1 MCAHTAR
8 RLWLEFALLPL
19 LSLTGRA
26 APLTF
31 RHALELAAQHSA
43 AIADASLDQDDVYE
57 DCADIGNPSLL
68 RLALGSALGDSSN
81 FQPDFTLQRLLVRS
95 ASKSLSKSAEMQREP
110 AWTNDERRGYA
121 VLCTAVAYA
130 EWAKVNSQVHVLESQ
145 EIAAGRL
152 LKIESQRVVKK
163 IDDPA
168 ALTRAKL
175 LSART
180 RLWRAE
186 VDGSLRQVRKRL
198 ADLTGLPENEIEAV
212 ADSMPPLPDLT
223 NTPVPLNADIK
234 QLAPARD
241 VAQLEQVASHTRRM
255 QTLGLMALSKAT
267 LGDLL
272 ANYIAEEE
280 KLDALLEMN
289 FEFQKAQ
296 LELLQMG
303 SQLEK
308 WAFRDEALGA
318 EVFTAL
324 AGEPATIA
332 EASSRPSEPKK
343 LRLSSDVQSI
353 MVTPAVSALVTG
365 QSQQYSAIA
374 IYSDRSAKD
383 VTSETVWQC
392 SSSSD
397 AIVSSAGLVTALATG
412 QVTITA
418 TVSSVSQ
425 SRRITI
431 TADVQEGVAENKP
444 VF

>member
-1 MCAHTAR
+1 
-8 RLWLEFALLPL
+8 
-19 LSLTGRA
+19 
-26 APLTF
+26 
-31 RHALELAAQHSA
+31 
-43 AIADASLDQDDVYE
+43 
-57 DCADIGNPSLL
+57 
-68 RLALGSALGDSSN
+68 
-81 FQPDFTLQRLLVRS
+81 
-95 ASKSLSKSAEMQREP
+95 
-110 AWTNDERRGYA
+110 
-121 VLCTAVAYA
+121 
-130 EWAKVNSQVHVLESQ
+130 
-145 EIAAGRL
+145 
-152 LKIESQRVVKK
+152 
-163 IDDPA
+163 
-168 ALTRAKL
+168 
-175 LSART
+175 
-180 RLWRAE
+180 
-186 VDGSLRQVRKRL
+186 
-198 ADLTGLPENEIEAV
+198 
-212 ADSMPPLPDLT
+212 
-223 NTPVPLNADIK
+223 
-234 QLAPARD
+234 
-241 VAQLEQVASHTRRM
+241 
-255 QTLGLMALSKAT
+255 MALSKAT

-296 LELLQMG
+296 LELLQLG
-303 SQLEK
+303 GQLEK
-308 WAFRDEALGA
+308 WAFRDEALGP

-332 EASSRPSEPKK
+332 EACSRPSEPKK
-343 LRLSSDVQSI
+343 LGLSSDVQSI
-353 MVTPAVSALVTG
+353 MVTPAVSALVAG

>member
-212 ADSMPPLPDLT
+212 ADSMPSLPDLT

-241 VAQLEQVASHTRRM
+241 VAQLEQSGVAHQENANARTHGAIESNSRR
-255 QTLGLMALSKAT
+255 
-267 LGDLL
+267 
-272 ANYIAEEE
+272 
-280 KLDALLEMN
+280 
-289 FEFQKAQ
+289 
-296 LELLQMG
+296 
-303 SQLEK
+303 
-308 WAFRDEALGA
+308 
-318 EVFTAL
+318 L
-324 AGEPATIA
+324 AGQLY
-332 EASSRPSEPKK
+332 R
-343 LRLSSDVQSI
+343 
-353 MVTPAVSALVTG
+353 
-365 QSQQYSAIA
+365 
-374 IYSDRSAKD
+374 
-383 VTSETVWQC
+383 
-392 SSSSD
+392 
-397 AIVSSAGLVTALATG
+397 
-412 QVTITA
+412 
-418 TVSSVSQ
+418 
-425 SRRITI
+425 
-431 TADVQEGVAENKP
+431 
-444 VF
+444 